1 MIHKTA
7 VIDAS
12 ATIHDDVEVG
22 AYTVIGPDVEI
33 DSGCVIGPHVVITGP
48 SNIGKN
54 NKIFQF
60 ASIGA
65 DPQDL
70 KYAGEKTSLIIGN
83 DNTIREFVTINR
95 GTETGIG
102 KTVIGNNGLYMAYVH
117 IAHDC
122 VVGDNV
128 VFANCASI
136 AGHVEVGDHAI
147 LGGFSLV
154 HQFGRVGVH
163 GFAGMAAALNRD
175 LAPYV
180 LVGGNPA
187 RAIGINKEGLKRRGF
202 SDETIQALHKTFRL
216 LFKSTDRDAAS
227 EDLKKLSA
235 EFSEVSRLVKFV
247 KESKRGV
254 VR

>member
-1 MIHKTA
+1 MIHETA
-7 VIDAS
+7 IIDAG

-22 AYTVIGPDVEI
+22 AYTVIGPDVEVG
-33 DSGCVIGPHVVITGP
+33 SGCSIGPHVVITGP
-48 SNIGKN
+48 TKIGQN

-70 KYAGEKTSLIIGN
+70 KYAGERTSLIIG
-83 DNTIREFVTINR
+83 DNNTFREFVTLNR

-102 KTVIGNNGLYMAYVH
+102 KTVIGSNSLFMAYVH

-154 HQFGRVGVH
+154 HQFGRVGIH

-187 RAIGINKEGLKRRGF
+187 RAISINKEGLKRRGF
-202 SDETIQALHKTFRL
+202 SEDTIQALHKAFKL
-216 LFKSTDRDAAS
+216 LFKSVDRDAAS
-227 EDLKKLSA
+227 EDLKRLSE
-235 EFSEVSRLVKFV
+235 EFSEVAHLVKFV
-247 KESKRGV
+247 KETKRGV